1 MSSDL
6 IYFIIGQLTIPLIII
21 GWEFYKK
28 YKQQQTRNK
37 HNEHNTRN

>member
-28 YKQQQTRNK
+28 YKEQQKRK
-37 HNEHNTRN
+37 WY